1 MVQAVVPD
9 ELRFIELIKKISEMM
24 YLIAVTVLCK
34 ALCSGNS
41 QLEDV
46 NLRAK
51 LISYLINYIYIK
63 KRLYPYKAYGYERNV
78 GIFLF

>member
-41 QLEDV
+41 QQEDV

-51 LISYLINYIYIK
+51 LIPYLINYI
-63 KRLYPYKAYGYERNV
+63 
-78 GIFLF
+78 